1 MQKPFNP
8 RNISER
14 LVGSLEYFLSHN
26 DFAEL
31 YKSYNWKNDNHKTGL
46 KDIMSLELQISR
58 NARTEGITHED
69 IIKVAEWGNHDRSGA
84 RSLATPAL
92 PRRALYTRNGNTNR
106 SLIEN
111 PASPIETLDRNTKG
125 LGPTLLSKVLRFA
138 MPEQYGAIDTWCVRV
153 FGIGDGAS
161 DTKGKRWVL
170 LYNTGQ
176 QIQRTKSTWP
186 SEYGTW
192 INILRYFANTLNSP
206 HLPDCPHPP
215 AFVEKG
221 LREKGK
227 WTCADVEM
235 ALFTYAKYPEYREN
249 SSHELISFE
258 DLTSDEDRR
267 VIPSSEL

>member
-8 RNISER
+8 RNLSER
-14 LVGSLEYFLSHN
+14 LVGSLKDFLNHN

-31 YKSYNWKNDNHKTGL
+31 YNSYNWENDNHETGF
-46 KDIMSLELQISR
+46 KDIMSLELQLGQ
-58 NARTEGITHED
+58 NARTKGITHED
-69 IIKVAEWGNHDRSGA
+69 IISVAKWGNHDRSGS
-84 RSLATPAL
+84 RCLVTPAL
-92 PRRALYTRNGNTNR
+92 RPRKLYARDR
-106 SLIEN
+106 SANLNLIGD

-125 LGPTLLSKVLRFA
+125 LGPTLLSKMLRFA

-153 FGIGDGAS
+153 FGFGDGAG
-161 DTKGKRWVL
+161 DTSGLRWIS

-176 QIQRTKSTWP
+176 HIQETKSAWP

-192 INILRYFANTLNSP
+192 INILRYFANSLNSP

-221 LREKGK
+221 LREYGK

-235 ALFTYAKYPEYREN
+235 ALFTYAKNPRSN
-249 SSHELISFE
+249 LIRFN
-258 DLTSDEDRR
+258 DLLLEFDEDRR
-267 VIPSSEL
+267 VIPFSEL